1 MVPIN
6 ILIFLLKKFRW
17 AIGPPSQYID
27 PSLHDFKF
35 DIAREDEEEL
45 DPDLEPL
52 IEGIVDVNLSKE
64 TINRIKEPWSKALIV
79 KFFGRT
85 VGFNY
90 LSFKINVLW
99 KPVAK
104 LDYVD
109 LGRDFFL
116 IRFGCSDDFDKVLK
130 GGPWFI
136 GGHFLAIRPWEP
148 YFKASEARLTSV
160 AV

>member
-1 MVPIN
+1 M
-6 ILIFLLKKFRW
+6 
-17 AIGPPSQYID
+17 
-27 PSLHDFKF
+27 
-35 DIAREDEEEL
+35 
-45 DPDLEPL
+45 EPL

-116 IRFGCSDDFDKVLK
+116 KRFSCSDDFDKVLK